1 MEIPYRSIIARS
13 VIVPATFPRRPFFRL
28 PTTVVFIGDIVR
40 FKRKVPIAFD
50 RKEFTVKTAETRME
64 MLQACM
70 LRYEVFHKEYAGK
83 RFPVGIDAD
92 RYDAWAD
99 HLVIIDNRTGLVVG
113 AYRLI
118 CSQFS
123 NDFYSASEFDLS
135 GLTAQ
140 DGVQLELSR
149 ACIRPDHRNGVVMSL
164 LWRGLGAYMAAV
176 NARWLFGLSSVKSIH
191 VPAIAD
197 VHRQLRE
204 QGRMREEGLVTP
216 RPSFR
221 IPGYRNALDRPS
233 PNREEIPGLFQAY
246 LKAGAEVYDEPA
258 LDRDFRCA
266 DFLTVLDRQKMS
278 PAHEKKF
285 VRGM

>member
-1 MEIPYRSIIARS
+1 MHWSYCSIIARS
-13 VIVPATFPRRPFFRL
+13 VIVPTTLTRRPFFRL

-40 FKRKVPIAFD
+40 FKRKVPITFD

-92 RYDAWAD
+92 RYDALAD
-99 HLVIIDNRTGLVVG
+99 HLVIIDNRSGHVVG

-118 CSQFS
+118 CSLFA

-135 GLTAQ
+135 GLLAQ
-140 DGVQLELSR
+140 EGVQLELSR

-204 QGRMREEGLVTP
+204 QGRMREDGLVTP
-216 RPSFR
+216 RPAFR
-221 IPGYRNALDRPS
+221 IPGYRDALDRPS
-233 PNREEIPGLFQAY
+233 SKREEIPGLFQAY

-258 LDRDFRCA
+258 LDRAFRCA
-266 DFLTVLDRQKMS
+266 DFLTVLDRQKMT

-285 VRGM
+285 VRGL